1 MNRRFSR
8 PSFLPLAINVGLVAG
23 IGMLGCGEARPTD
36 VLLSG
41 DVPIGIIGTL
51 HARIAF
57 YDDHVE
63 IFYRFVRD
71 DGEEIALDF
80 GASAPRARVG

>member
-1 MNRRFSR
+1 MNRRSSR

-41 DVPIGIIGTL
+41 EVPIGIVGTL
-51 HARIAF
+51 HARIAS
-57 YDDHVE
+57 YDDHAE
-63 IFYRFVRD
+63 TYYRLVRD
-71 DGEEIALDF
+71 DGE
-80 GASAPRARVG
+80 